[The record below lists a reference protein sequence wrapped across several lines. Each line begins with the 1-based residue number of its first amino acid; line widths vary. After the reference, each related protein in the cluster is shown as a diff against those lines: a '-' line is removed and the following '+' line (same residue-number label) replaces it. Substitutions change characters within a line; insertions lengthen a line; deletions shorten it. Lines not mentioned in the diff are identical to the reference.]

1 MKRILRRI
9 NSRFAAGLFVF
20 FTVLVIVGL
29 LLQSK
34 MKILLNN
41 YMETQVTRQAEVLAQ
56 HCGDR
61 LETKLKELDR
71 IAEDITSGFLDKNSL
86 TKLSENRETGV
97 SMGLLQL
104 NGEAVSGVALNFSEY
119 SGINDAF
126 HGNRSICYGK
136 NGGLLFTIPVY
147 NGNNVKYVLYKLYDE
162 STLVKE
168 FGIDCYSSQGKVM
181 IVNRDFIVVPFE
193 EGIRD
198 YDYLKDKH
206 IQKALRKIEDEMSV
220 SVMAAVH
227 AEPSEGNIFLF
238 AAEINQMGMYL
249 LGMVPEEVVA
259 EGISYIITLVLWV
272 FGLLL
277 LLFAIGVVY
286 LFSAEEKAK
295 KSDELR
301 AAKTMAENASRAKS
315 EFLANMSHE
324 IRTPINAV
332 MGMNEMI
339 LRECKD
345 KEIREYAQNIQ
356 SASTNLL
363 SLINDIL
370 DFSKIESGK
379 MEIVDDT
386 YEVSSLLNDM
396 VNMIRMRAEQKGL
409 QFDVKVDRN
418 IPVELYGDEVRI
430 RQTVVNI
437 LTNAVKYTRQG
448 GVSFNVSGE
457 KTSEDTIVLKY
468 EVRDTGIGIREE
480 DINKL
485 FHDFERLD
493 LNENR
498 DIEGTGL
505 GLAITYRLVEQ
516 MNGRLDVT
524 SVYGEGSVFTI
535 TLPQKI
541 INQEHI
547 GDFEEKYKTFLKTRE
562 GYHES
567 FTAPEARILVV
578 DDNEMNL
585 CVVKGLLKNTKVQ
598 IDTCLSGRECLE
610 KITGTAYDVILLD
623 HMMPEMDGIETL
635 KHMKAMDGNSGRE
648 TPVIA
653 LTANAILGVREM
665 YINEGFT
672 DYLSKPIDGKL
683 LEKMLKKY
691 IPEEKIQEYNL
702 EEAENG
708 QIQANSGKEASSR
721 EEETWLDTET
731 GIGYSAGSVEMY
743 REMLGI
749 YIESEPEKKEDLR
762 KSFEE
767 EDWNNYTVYVHGL
780 KSTSLTVGGCKV
792 SGLAAELEQAGKKIR
807 SGEEPEAQIA
817 FIKENHRR
825 VMDLYART
833 IDEAQ
838 RYLKNLKEN

>member
-1 MKRILRRI
+1 M
-9 NSRFAAGLFVF
+9 
-20 FTVLVIVGL
+20 
-29 LLQSK
+29 
-34 MKILLNN
+34 
-41 YMETQVTRQAEVLAQ
+41 
-56 HCGDR
+56 
-61 LETKLKELDR
+61 
-71 IAEDITSGFLDKNSL
+71 
-86 TKLSENRETGV
+86 
-97 SMGLLQL
+97 
-104 NGEAVSGVALNFSEY
+104 
-119 SGINDAF
+119 
-126 HGNRSICYGK
+126 
-136 NGGLLFTIPVY
+136 
-147 NGNNVKYVLYKLYDE
+147 
-162 STLVKE
+162 
-168 FGIDCYSSQGKVM
+168 
-181 IVNRDFIVVPFE
+181 
-193 EGIRD
+193 
-198 YDYLKDKH
+198 
-206 IQKALRKIEDEMSV
+206 
-220 SVMAAVH
+220 
-227 AEPSEGNIFLF
+227 
-238 AAEINQMGMYL
+238 
-249 LGMVPEEVVA
+249 
-259 EGISYIITLVLWV
+259 
-272 FGLLL
+272 
-277 LLFAIGVVY
+277 
-286 LFSAEEKAK
+286 
-295 KSDELR
+295 
-301 AAKTMAENASRAKS
+301 
-315 EFLANMSHE
+315 
-324 IRTPINAV
+324 
-332 MGMNEMI
+332 
-339 LRECKD
+339 
-345 KEIREYAQNIQ
+345 
-356 SASTNLL
+356 
-363 SLINDIL
+363 
-370 DFSKIESGK
+370 
-379 MEIVDDT
+379 
-386 YEVSSLLNDM
+386 
-396 VNMIRMRAEQKGL
+396 
-409 QFDVKVDRN
+409 
-418 IPVELYGDEVRI
+418 
-430 RQTVVNI
+430 
-437 LTNAVKYTRQG
+437 
-448 GVSFNVSGE
+448 
-457 KTSEDTIVLKY
+457 
-468 EVRDTGIGIREE
+468 
-480 DINKL
+480 
-485 FHDFERLD
+485 
-493 LNENR
+493 
-498 DIEGTGL
+498 
-505 GLAITYRLVEQ
+505 
-516 MNGRLDVT
+516 
-524 SVYGEGSVFTI
+524 
-535 TLPQKI
+535 
-541 INQEHI
+541 
-547 GDFEEKYKTFLKTRE
+547 KTRE